1 MSREEFNVLA
11 SERSRYII
19 SQLNSKGI
27 INLKNVAKELNT
39 SEATVRRDFEKLE
52 KEVKLTR
59 VTGGAKLND
68 NLDNSYDNNAE
79 LTMRAKKF
87 LNYDAKV
94 RSARAASESIRD
106 GECVFIDGGTSTAV
120 MAKYVEKRSIIIVT
134 HSELFVQSMINPSA
148 KIFLVGGEYLPHYGM
163 NVGDLTKQM
172 LSHFHFDRAFISCSS
187 VDLGEGFAYTN
198 ELDTLAIKTFAI
210 ENSDRSFL
218 LIDSSKLN
226 KKGFCKLDCLANFE
240 KIYCNECAELGKA
253 PENFELV

>member
-1 MSREEFNVLA
+1 
-11 SERSRYII
+11 
-19 SQLNSKGI
+19 
-27 INLKNVAKELNT
+27 
-39 SEATVRRDFEKLE
+39 
-52 KEVKLTR
+52 
-59 VTGGAKLND
+59 
-68 NLDNSYDNNAE
+68 
-79 LTMRAKKF
+79 
-87 LNYDAKV
+87 
-94 RSARAASESIRD
+94 
-106 GECVFIDGGTSTAV
+106 